1 MEDVILGSL
10 ITPRNMGQ
18 LDVVFM
24 WFMWFTSTFLFLT
37 LKTGLV
43 EILKSY
49 LEFKC
54 YFSGYC
60 YMNSGQLWHY
70 WTILTRVHGLSIGL
84 WHYSQVCPD
93 LMICFGKLWVKI
105 LLCGAVEP
113 QRSEKLGDYGPCRDK
128 WDHLRP
134 FFPQSRQPRCSIT
147 GKLPFSYLQK
157 SLR

>member
-70 WTILTRVHGLSIGL
+70 WTILTRIHGLSIGL

-93 LMICFGKLWVKI
+93 LMIFFWKVVSENLALRCSGATKKWKTRGLWS
-105 LLCGAVEP
+105 LQGEC
-113 QRSEKLGDYGPCRDK
+113 QRPEDK

-134 FFPQSRQPRCSIT
+134 FFPQSRQPRC
-147 GKLPFSYLQK
+147 Y
-157 SLR
+157 R